1 MRFLLPIIAS
11 LVLCDSS
18 VAQPPAPQTQQAE
31 ISTEAAEQQFQSGKI
46 EEARDAFEAIL
57 KAHPDDTAAQRGEVS
72 SSERLALDS
81 RQAGHSDDALK
92 ALLRAQTFA
101 PNDQRLLYDLGVLE
115 DEMHLYRDADR
126 TLTALEQL
134 HPSDPQTLYAMARV
148 KLDLGQLT
156 PAEEK
161 MKAYLVLQPNDAS
174 AHYGLGRVYQ
184 LGLQYDKAQAEFQ
197 RAIELQPLQTASY
210 YELGDIA
217 LGQGAFDDAIA
228 NFNKTL
234 ARDPKHAGALAGIGE
249 AYFKQKKFAEATE
262 YLNRAIAAA
271 PNYPAG
277 HYYLG
282 LTLARTGHK
291 EDSQRELEL
300 ATKLADEQH
309 KSETS
314 GLHLLSNPANP

>member
-1 MRFLLPIIAS
+1 MRLILLVIAS
-11 LVLCDSS
+11 LMVQE
-18 VAQPPAPQTQQAE
+18 AQPSLGSALQLL
-31 ISTEAAEQQFQSGKI
+31 QSGKV
-46 EEARDAFEAIL
+46 EQARDAFEAIL
-57 KAHPDDTAAQRGEVS
+57 KANPANTEAQHGEVS
-72 SSERLALDS
+72 ASERLALDA
-81 RQAGHSDDALK
+81 RKTGHSDDALK
-92 ALLRAQTFA
+92 VLLRAEA
-101 PNDQRLLYDLGVLE
+101 LVPNDQRLLYDLGVLE

-126 TLTALEQL
+126 TLTALDEL
-134 HPSDPQTLYAMARV
+134 HPSDPQALYAMARV
-148 KLDLGQLT
+148 KLDLGQLAA
-156 PAEEK
+156 AEEK
-161 MKAYLVLQPNDAS
+161 MKAYLELQPKDAS

-217 LGQGAFDDAIA
+217 LGQGAFDEAIA

-249 AYFKQKKFAEATE
+249 AYFKQKKYAEAMDN
-262 YLNRAIAAA
+262 LNRAIAAA
-271 PNYPAG
+271 PNYPPG

-282 LTLARTGHK
+282 LTLARMGRK
-291 EDSQRELEL
+291 QDSQRELEL

-314 GLHLLSNPANP
+314 GLHLLSDPAKP